1 MEAGGIMTT
10 TTPEAPAIWDM
21 AQEEHRQAE
30 LLRLDLGMAGC
41 GCSSCQNFYRS
52 LDLSKYGKRVHRYDE
67 AIYITGRM
75 SPGDPDDGAEDH
87 PETAHDSPR
96 SGNLGRATTEQVST
110 EVPTEYV
117 STPQAQPTPDVV
129 DDTPGIM
136 AQTPAAQVPKKR
148 RDRPQ
153 RPTVPVE
160 RIHELHQ
167 KGNTTRRIAE
177 LLTVEGVAVS
187 FRTVARVLS
196 GERPL

>member
-110 EVPTEYV
+110 EVP
-117 STPQAQPTPDVV
+117 
-129 DDTPGIM
+129 
-136 AQTPAAQVPKKR
+136 KKR